1 MTREAI
7 EALFEQRQQL
17 WHRRDAAGL
26 AKAHAEHGI
35 VESPMF
41 GVVRGRPAIE
51 RAYAEFFRA
60 FPDSNNE
67 VQGLIVDDDHVVQ
80 LFKIHATHS
89 QDLFGLPP
97 SGRQFTIQGA
107 LVYQFGDGHII
118 HERRIYD
125 FTGLLIQIGV
135 LRPRPGKD

>member
-17 WHRRDAAGL
+17 WHRRDSAGL
-26 AKAHAEHGI
+26 AKAHAEHGV

-41 GVVRGRPAIE
+41 GVLRGRPAIE

-60 FPDSNNE
+60 FPDSTSE
-67 VQGLIVDDDHVVQ
+67 VQGLVIGDDRVVQ
-80 LFKIHATHS
+80 LFKVHATHS
-89 QDLFGLPP
+89 QEMFGLPP
-97 SGRQFTIQGA
+97 TGRPFTIQGA
-107 LVYQFGDGHII
+107 FVFQLEAGHII